1 MPSPFPGMNLYLED
15 AELWS
20 DFQLS
25 LAVELRSQVN
35 RLIQP
40 LYVAQVK
47 TYETYEFVAVDEAVR
62 ELHKVPL
69 KIASI
74 ELYRAR
80 SRQVVTAIEILA
92 PVNKQPSHDAYH
104 EYQRKRRELLRSA
117 VHLLEVDLLRGGQ
130 RPPLVQAVPQAP
142 YYVVLSRAEQRPV
155 VEVWPIQLQQK
166 LPLIPVPL
174 QAPDPDAPLDLS
186 AVLAAI
192 YERAGYATLIDY
204 HRVPPPPKLA
214 EADLIWLDNL
224 LREQEIR

>member
-130 RPPLVQAVPQAP
+130 RPPLV
-142 YYVVLSRAEQRPV
+142 
-155 VEVWPIQLQQK
+155 
-166 LPLIPVPL
+166 
-174 QAPDPDAPLDLS
+174 
-186 AVLAAI
+186 
-192 YERAGYATLIDY
+192 
-204 HRVPPPPKLA
+204 
-214 EADLIWLDNL
+214 
-224 LREQEIR
+224 